1 MMRHRR
7 KEVVEREKL
16 GSRMGFILLSA
27 GCAIGIGNVWRF
39 PYIAGMYGGGMFVLF
54 YLLFLIA
61 MGVPVMTME
70 FAVGRASRKSVVRSF
85 SELERP
91 GQKWHL
97 NGYLGMAG
105 NYLLMMFYT
114 TVAGWMLYYFY
125 QMLTGKFT
133 GKDKD
138 QVAEMFQGMLD
149 SPFILTVVMVII
161 VAAGILICSLGLQK
175 GVERISKIMM
185 TLLLFIIVILA
196 VRSITLEG
204 GAEGLKFYLLPDV
217 QRMKDVGT
225 FETVTAAMNQAFFTL
240 SLGIGA
246 MAIFGSYIDKKRT
259 LLGESVHIAILD
271 TFVAFVSG
279 LIIFPTCFAFDIS
292 PDMGPSL
299 IFITLPN
306 IFNHMA
312 GGRVWGTLFFVFMTF
327 AAFSTILAVFE
338 NIISCGMDLFQWSR
352 KKSCMVNL
360 IALIVLSLPCIF
372 GYNLWSAFHPLGEGT
387 AILDLEDFMVSN
399 VILPIGSLVYLLFC
413 VTRYGW
419 GFDRY
424 LKEANTGEGL
434 KIPKGIR
441 IYVSYILPVLLIFLI
456 LKGWIG

>member
-1 MMRHRR
+1 M
-7 KEVVEREKL
+7 EREKF

-39 PYIAGMYGGGMFVLF
+39 PYVAGMYGGGMFVLF
-54 YLLFLIA
+54 YLLFLIV

-70 FAVGRASRKSVVRSF
+70 FAVGRASRKSVIRSF
-85 SELERP
+85 TELEKP

-97 NGYLGMAG
+97 HGYIGMAG

-133 GKDKD
+133 GKDKE
-138 QVAEMFQGMLD
+138 QVAGLFQEMLE
-149 SPFILTVVMVII
+149 SPTVLTVVMVII
-161 VAAGILICSLGLQK
+161 VVAGILICSLGLQK
-175 GVERISKIMM
+175 GVERITKVMM
-185 TLLLFIIVILA
+185 LLLLFIIVVLA

-204 GAEGLKFYLLPDV
+204 GTEGLKFYLLPDV
-217 QRMKDVGT
+217 QRMRDVGIL
-225 FETVTAAMNQAFFTL
+225 ETITAAMNQAFFTL
-240 SLGIGA
+240 SLGIGS
-246 MAIFGSYIDKKRT
+246 MAIFGSYIDKSRT
-259 LLGESVHIAILD
+259 LLGESVNIAMLD
-271 TFVAFVSG
+271 TFVALVSG

-306 IFNHMA
+306 IFNHMV

-338 NIISCGMDLFQWSR
+338 NIISCGMDLFHWSR
-352 KKSCMVNL
+352 KKSCLINL
-360 IALIVLSLPCIF
+360 VALIVLSLPCVF
-372 GYNLWSAFHPLGEGT
+372 GYNIWSAIQPLEEGST
-387 AILDLEDFMVSN
+387 ILDLEDFIVSN
-399 VILPIGSLVYLLFC
+399 MMLPVGALVYLLFC

-419 GFDRY
+419 GFDHY
-424 LKEANTGEGL
+424 LKEANTGEGI
-434 KIPKGIR
+434 KMPGGVR
-441 IYVSYILPVLLIFLI
+441 FYVTFFLPVLLFFLTV
-456 LKGWIG
+456 KGWIR